1 MYQSIYYDGKPNY
14 KFHLRDDKTGW
25 SEFSHTLPRFQID
38 VNGQYQTLDG
48 KRAKQVTKYD
58 WNDNHLYESD
68 IDRLTAVLID
78 KYKDSDDTPEWQN
91 VIYFDIECEIGG
103 ALTTEYIKTAPMKIT
118 SIALYDATGK
128 KHYCL
133 ILDEKKQLQSINE
146 ENRQVIPCDDE
157 FQLLSLFLELWETV
171 DPTIITGWNSGFFDV
186 PYLYYRLCN
195 VLGKDEAARLSPLR
209 KFKFTEWDQSQPIE
223 IAGINHLDYLLLY
236 KKYNPKNE
244 PSYKLNDIGTKYVNL
259 GKVEYEGNLDR
270 LFREDVNKFI
280 EYNIRDVEIII
291 ELEKK
296 FKFIELTVAIC
307 HLCHVPYEQI
317 YLSTVLNDGAILTY
331 LKRNN
336 IVSPNKPTTTNPA
349 LKPNVFEVEDEV
361 KSRSGTGKKWTGYIK
376 NIKGNGLIDVF
387 VYETK
392 HVAQF
397 YISNV
402 VKNEEYAGGYLKDP
416 VPGLYEWVI
425 DLDFTSLY
433 PSIIR
438 SLNIGIETF
447 VGRIVN
453 KDKYDNNWTLD
464 DLKQMDPESI
474 ITIEKLTPKQT
485 TQQTNVKVGTL
496 IAIIEDNDWLIS
508 APGVMFRTD
517 KSSVVCE
524 VLTDWFNKRVE
535 YKNAMKKAYK
545 SGDAIKGE
553 FYNRRQHAYKIKLN
567 DVYGCYAI
575 NSWRYTDGHKMISKA
590 ITLSGQRLIQESIK
604 FCNEWMNKQLNTED
618 KDYVVTSD
626 TDSLF
631 IQVKDLALLR
641 HPELVTANKEEW
653 TKAILII
660 TSEVQKAANEY
671 INTFA
676 RKAFNIKDREHY
688 FELKQEVVLERG
700 YFAGKR
706 RYAMYIVN
714 KEGVTVDELDMKGL
728 DLMKSNMTPMYSKF
742 GEQLI
747 KDIMF
752 GKPKP
757 EIDQQIIDFKKH
769 VKDIPIDL
777 LAKPTGVKNVES
789 YIERTPKSGEIF
801 SALKLKCPI
810 NAKAAIHYNDLLKFK
825 RVHKQ
830 YPLFTAGDKM
840 KYIQLKTNPYNIDVI
855 GFTGNDP
862 DFINK
867 FIDEF
872 ADREEG
878 FESSLLN
885 KLKGIYEDL
894 GWSFPSLN
902 DKVNKFFRF
911 V

>member
-1 MYQSIYYDGKPNY
+1 MYQAIYYDGKPNY

-25 SEFSHTLPRFQID
+25 SEFNYTLPRYQID
-38 VNGQYQTLDG
+38 ANGPFPTLDG
-48 KRAKQVTKYD
+48 KRAKQVTRYE

-91 VIYFDIECEIGG
+91 VVYFDIECEIGG
-103 ALTTEYIKTAPMKIT
+103 ALTSEYIKTAPMKIT
-118 SIALYDATGK
+118 SIALYDATAK
-128 KHYCL
+128 KYYCL
-133 ILDEKKQLQSINE
+133 ILDEKKQLTSINE
-146 ENRQVIPCDDE
+146 ENRQVIPCDNE
-157 FQLLSLFLELWETV
+157 EQLLQLFLTLWETV

-186 PYLYYRLCN
+186 PYLYYRLGN
-195 VLGKDEAARLSPLR
+195 VLGKDEAARLSPIR

-244 PSYKLNDIGTKYVNL
+244 PSYKLNDIGTKYVSL
-259 GKVEYEGNLDR
+259 GKVEYEGNLDK
-270 LFREDVNKFI
+270 LFREDPNKFI

-307 HLCHVPYEQI
+307 HLCHVPYEKI
-317 YLSTVLNDGAILTY
+317 YLSTTLNDGAILTY

-336 IVSPNKPTTTNPA
+336 IVSPNKPTTINPA
-349 LKPNVFEVEDEV
+349 LKD
-361 KSRSGTGKKWTGYIK
+361 
-376 NIKGNGLIDVF
+376 
-387 VYETK
+387 
-392 HVAQF
+392 AQ
-397 YISNV
+397 
-402 VKNEEYAGGYLKDP
+402 EEYAGGYLKDP
-416 VPGLYEWVI
+416 IPGLYEWVI

-453 KDKYDNNWTLD
+453 RDKYDNTWTID
-464 DLKQMDPESI
+464 DLKQMDPEAI
-474 ITIEKLTPKQT
+474 ITIEKLTPRQT

-496 IAIIEDNDWLIS
+496 IAIIEDNNWLLS

-545 SGDAIKGE
+545 SGDAVKGE

-575 NSWRYTDGHKMISKA
+575 NGWRYTDGHKMISKA

-604 FCNEWMNKQLNTED
+604 FCNEWMNKQLDTEG

-631 IQVKDLALLR
+631 IQVKDLALRRNPYLA
-641 HPELVTANKEEW
+641 TANKEEW
-653 TKAILII
+653 TKDILTI

-676 RKAFNIKDREHY
+676 RRAFNIKDREHY

-742 GEQLI
+742 GEKLI

-757 EIDQQIIDFKKH
+757 EIDQQIIDFKKY

-801 SALKLKCPI
+801 STLKIKCPI

-825 RVHKQ
+825 KAHKQ

-867 FIDEF
+867 LIDEF

-894 GWSFPSLN
+894 GWAFPSLN
-902 DKVNKFFRF
+902 DKVNKFFKF

>member
-1 MYQSIYYDGKPNY
+1 MYQAIYYDGKPNY

-25 SEFSHTLPRFQID
+25 SEFSYTLPRYQID
-38 VNGQYQTLDG
+38 ANGQFPTLDG
-48 KRAKQVTKYD
+48 KRAKQVTKYE

-91 VIYFDIECEIGG
+91 IVYFDIECEIGG

-133 ILDEKKQLQSINE
+133 ILDEKNQLASINE
-146 ENRQVIPCDDE
+146 DTRQVIPCDDE
-157 FQLLSLFLELWETV
+157 FQLLSLFLELWETI

-259 GKVEYEGNLDR
+259 GKVEYEGNLDK

-307 HLCHVPYEQI
+307 HLCHVPYEMI

-331 LKRNN
+331 LKRQG
-336 IVSPNKPTTTNPA
+336 IVSPNKPTTINPL
-349 LKPNVFEVEDEV
+349 LKD
-361 KSRSGTGKKWTGYIK
+361 T
-376 NIKGNGLIDVF
+376 
-387 VYETK
+387 
-392 HVAQF
+392 Q
-397 YISNV
+397 
-402 VKNEEYAGGYLKDP
+402 EEYAGGYLKDP
-416 VPGLYEWVI
+416 IPGLYEWVI

-453 KDKYDNNWTLD
+453 RDKYDNTWTLD
-464 DLKQMDPESI
+464 DLKQMDPEFI
-474 ITIEKLTPKQT
+474 ITIEKLTPRQT

-496 IAIIEDNDWLIS
+496 ISIIEDNNWLIS

-545 SGDAIKGE
+545 SGDAVKGE

-575 NSWRYTDGHKMISKA
+575 NGWRYTDGHKMISKA

-604 FCNEWMNKQLNTED
+604 FCNEWMNKQLDTED

-641 HPELVTANKEEW
+641 HPELINSNKEEW
-653 TKAILII
+653 TKAILTI

-671 INTFA
+671 ISTFA

-752 GKPKP
+752 GKPKS
-757 EIDQQIIDFKKH
+757 EIDQQIIDFKKY

-801 SALKLKCPI
+801 SSLKLKCPI

-825 RVHKQ
+825 KAHKQ

-867 FIDEF
+867 LIDEF

-894 GWSFPSLN
+894 GWAFPSLN
-902 DKVNKFFRF
+902 DKVNKFFKF

>member
-1 MYQSIYYDGKPNY
+1 MYQAIYYDGKPNY

-25 SEFSHTLPRFQID
+25 SEFSYTIPRYQID
-38 VNGQYQTLDG
+38 DNGSFQTLDG
-48 KRAKQVTKYD
+48 KRAKAVTKYE

-91 VIYFDIECEIGG
+91 VVYFDIECEIGG

-195 VLGKDEAARLSPLR
+195 VLGRDEAARLSPLR

-259 GKVEYEGNLDR
+259 GKVEYEGNLDK

-307 HLCHVPYEQI
+307 HLCHVPYEKI
-317 YLSTVLNDGAILTY
+317 YLSTTLNDGAILTY

-336 IVSPNKPTTTNPA
+336 IVSPNKPTTTNPV
-349 LKPNVFEVEDEV
+349 LKE
-361 KSRSGTGKKWTGYIK
+361 I
-376 NIKGNGLIDVF
+376 
-387 VYETK
+387 
-392 HVAQF
+392 Q
-397 YISNV
+397 
-402 VKNEEYAGGYLKDP
+402 EEYAGGYLKDP

-447 VGRIVN
+447 VGRIIN

-464 DLKQMDPESI
+464 DLKQMDPEFI
-474 ITIEKLTPKQT
+474 ITIEKLTPRQT

-496 IAIIEDNDWLIS
+496 ISIIEDNNWLIS

-545 SGDAIKGE
+545 SGDAVKGE

-575 NSWRYTDGHKMISKA
+575 NGWRYTDGHKMISKA

-604 FCNEWMNKQLNTED
+604 FCNEWMNKQLGTYE

-631 IQVKDLALLR
+631 IQVKDLALQRNPYLA
-641 HPELVTANKEEW
+641 TASKEEW
-653 TKAILII
+653 TKDILAI

-671 INTFA
+671 ISTFA
-676 RKAFNIKDREHY
+676 RTSFNIKDREHY

-742 GEQLI
+742 GEKLI
-747 KDIMF
+747 QDIMF
-752 GKPKP
+752 GKPKS
-757 EIDQQIIDFKKH
+757 EIDQQIIDFKKY
-769 VKDIPIDL
+769 VKTMPIEEV
-777 LAKPTGVKNVES
+777 AKPTGVKNVES
-789 YIERTPKSGEIF
+789 YIERTPKAGEIF

-810 NAKAAIHYNDLLKFK
+810 NAKAAIYYNDLLKFK
-825 RVHKQ
+825 RVQKQ

-855 GFTGNDP
+855 GFTGKDP

-867 FIDEF
+867 LIDEF

-894 GWSFPSLN
+894 GWAFPSLN
-902 DKVNKFFRF
+902 DKVNKFFKF
-911 V
+911 I

>member
-25 SEFSHTLPRFQID
+25 SEFSYTLPRYQID
-38 VNGQYQTLDG
+38 ANGQFPTLDG
-48 KRAKQVTKYD
+48 KRAKQVTKYE

-68 IDRLTAVLID
+68 IDRFTAVLID
-78 KYKDSDDTPEWQN
+78 KYKDSDDTPEWHN
-91 VIYFDIECEIGG
+91 VVYFDIECEIGG

-118 SIALYDATGK
+118 SIALYDATTK
-128 KHYCL
+128 VYYCL
-133 ILDEKKQLQSINE
+133 ILDEKNQLKSVKENNKQVVPCTSE
-146 ENRQVIPCDDE
+146 EE
-157 FQLLSLFLELWETV
+157 LLRLFLELWEAV

-195 VLGKDEAARLSPLR
+195 VLGSDQAARLSPLR
-209 KFKFTEWDQSQPIE
+209 KFKFTQWDQSQPIE

-270 LFREDVNKFI
+270 LFREDANKFI
-280 EYNIRDVEIII
+280 EYNLRDVEIII

-307 HLCHVPYEQI
+307 HLCHVPYEKI
-317 YLSTVLNDGAILTY
+317 YLATALNDGAILTY

-336 IVSPNKPTTTNPA
+336 IVSPNKPTTINSS
-349 LKPNVFEVEDEV
+349 LKEV
-361 KSRSGTGKKWTGYIK
+361 
-376 NIKGNGLIDVF
+376 
-387 VYETK
+387 
-392 HVAQF
+392 H
-397 YISNV
+397 
-402 VKNEEYAGGYLKDP
+402 EEYAGGYLKDP
-416 VPGLYEWVI
+416 IPGLYEWVI

-453 KDKYDNNWTLD
+453 KDKYDNNWTLN
-464 DLKQMDPESI
+464 DLKQMSPEEV
-474 ITIEKLTPKQT
+474 ITIEKLTEKQT
-485 TQQTNVKVGTL
+485 TQQASVKVGVL
-496 IAIIEDNDWLIS
+496 IKLIEENNWIIS
-508 APGVMFRTD
+508 APGTIFRTD

-545 SGDAIKGE
+545 SGDAVKGE

-575 NSWRYTDGHKMISKA
+575 NGWRYTDGHKMISKA

-604 FCNEWMNKQLNTED
+604 FCNEWMNKQLDTYK

-631 IQVKDLALLR
+631 IQVKDLALKR
-641 HPELVTANKEEW
+641 HPELATAGKEEW
-653 TKAILII
+653 TKAILTI
-660 TSEVQKAANEY
+660 TSEVQKAANKY
-671 INTFA
+671 ISTFA

-728 DLMKSNMTPMYSKF
+728 DLMKSNMTPMYSRF

-752 GKPKP
+752 GKPKL
-757 EIDQQIIDFKKH
+757 EIDQQIINFKKYI
-769 VKDIPIDL
+769 KDIPIDL
-777 LAKPTGVKNVES
+777 LAKPTGVKSVES
-789 YIERTPKSGEIF
+789 YIERAPKLSEIF
-801 SALKLKCPI
+801 STLKLKCPI
-810 NAKAAIHYNDLLKFK
+810 NAKAAIYYNDLLKFRK
-825 RVHKQ
+825 VQKQ

-867 FIDEF
+867 LIDEF

-878 FESSLLN
+878 FESTLLN
-885 KLKGIYEDL
+885 KLKSIYEDL
-894 GWSFPSLN
+894 GWAFPSLN
-902 DKVNKFFRF
+902 DKVNKFFKF

>member
-1 MYQSIYYDGKPNY
+1 MYQSIFYEGKPNY
-14 KFHLRDDKTGW
+14 KFHLRDDKKGW
-25 SEFSHTLPRFQID
+25 TEFQYTLPRYQLD
-38 VNGQYQTLDG
+38 SNGQFPTLDG

-68 IDRLTAVLID
+68 IDRYTAVLID
-78 KYKDSDDTPEWQN
+78 KYKDSDDTPEWHN
-91 VIYFDIECEIGG
+91 IVYFDIECEIGG
-103 ALTTEYIKTAPMKIT
+103 ALTSEYIKTAPKKIT
-118 SIALYDATGK
+118 SVALYDNTSK
-128 KHYCL
+128 KYYCI
-133 ILDEKKQLQSINE
+133 ILDEKNQLQPITE
-146 ENRQVIPCDDE
+146 ENRQIVPCSSE
-157 FQLLSLFLELWETV
+157 EELLQLFLTLWESI

-195 VLGKDEAARLSPLR
+195 VLGTEEAARLSPIR

-223 IAGINHLDYLLLY
+223 IGGINHLDYLLLY

-244 PSYKLNDIGTKYVNL
+244 PSYKLNDIGTKYVSL
-259 GKVEYEGNLDR
+259 GKVDYEGNLDR
-270 LFREDVNKFI
+270 LFKEDPNKFI
-280 EYNIRDVEIII
+280 EYNLRDVEIII

-336 IVSPNKPTTTNPA
+336 IVSPNKPTTTNPS
-349 LKPNVFEVEDEV
+349 LKE
-361 KSRSGTGKKWTGYIK
+361 I
-376 NIKGNGLIDVF
+376 
-387 VYETK
+387 
-392 HVAQF
+392 Q
-397 YISNV
+397 
-402 VKNEEYAGGYLKDP
+402 EEYAGGYLKDP
-416 VPGLYEWVI
+416 TPGLYEWVI

-453 KDKYDNNWTLD
+453 RDKYDNNWSLE
-464 DLKQMDPESI
+464 DLRQINPNEI
-474 ITIEKLTPKQT
+474 ITIEKLTERQT
-485 TQQTNVKVGTL
+485 TQQASVKVGTL
-496 IAIIEDNDWLIS
+496 IKLIEENNWLVAAS
-508 APGVMFRTD
+508 GALFRTD
-517 KSSVVCE
+517 RSSVVCE

-535 YKNAMKKAYK
+535 YKNLMKKAYK
-545 SGDAIKGE
+545 SGDAVKGE

-575 NSWRYTDGHKMISKA
+575 NGWRYTDGHKMISKA
-590 ITLSGQRLIQESIK
+590 ITLTGQRVTQESIK
-604 FCNEWMNKQLNTED
+604 FVNEWMNKQLNTED

-631 IQVKDLALLR
+631 IQCKDLVLQR
-641 HPELVTANKEEW
+641 YPE
-653 TKAILII
+653 TKTKDEYIKAVLEIATEI
-660 TSEVQKAANEY
+660 QKAANENIDRVTRNY
-671 INTFA
+671 
-676 RKAFNIKDREHY
+676 FNVGKRDHY
-688 FELKQEVVLERG
+688 FELKQEVIIERG

-728 DLMKSNMTPMYSKF
+728 DLMKSNMTPLYSEF
-742 GEQLI
+742 GENLI

-752 GKPKP
+752 GKAKQ
-757 EIDQQIIDFKKH
+757 EIDQQIINFKKY
-769 VKDIPIDL
+769 VRTMPIEKI
-777 LAKPTGVKNVES
+777 AKPTGVKSIEA
-789 YIERTPKSGEIF
+789 YIESSPRSGNIF
-801 SALKLKCPI
+801 STLKTKCPI
-810 NAKAAIHYNDLLKFK
+810 NTKAAIYYNDLLKFK
-825 RVHKQ
+825 RVQNQ

-840 KYIQLKTNPYNIDVI
+840 KYIQLKENPYKIDVI

-862 DFINK
+862 DFINELINK
-867 FIDEF
+867 F

-878 FESSLLN
+878 FESTLLN
-885 KLKGIYEDL
+885 KLKSIYEDL

-902 DKVNKFFRF
+902 EKVNKFFKF
-911 V
+911 I

>member
-1 MYQSIYYDGKPNY
+1 MYQAIYYDGKPNY

-25 SEFSHTLPRFQID
+25 SEFNYTLPRYQID
-38 VNGQYQTLDG
+38 ANGQFPTLDG
-48 KRAKQVTKYD
+48 KRAKQVTKYE

-91 VIYFDIECEIGG
+91 IVYFDIECEIGG

-133 ILDEKKQLQSINE
+133 ILDEKNQLASINE
-146 ENRQVIPCDDE
+146 DNRQVIPCDDE
-157 FQLLSLFLELWETV
+157 SQLLSLFLELWETV

-270 LFREDVNKFI
+270 LFKEDVNKFI

-307 HLCHVPYEQI
+307 HLCHVPYEMI

-331 LKRNN
+331 LKRQG
-336 IVSPNKPTTTNPA
+336 IVSPNKPTTINPA
-349 LKPNVFEVEDEV
+349 LKD
-361 KSRSGTGKKWTGYIK
+361 T
-376 NIKGNGLIDVF
+376 
-387 VYETK
+387 
-392 HVAQF
+392 Q
-397 YISNV
+397 
-402 VKNEEYAGGYLKDP
+402 EEYAGGYLKDP
-416 VPGLYEWVI
+416 IPGLYEWVI

-453 KDKYDNNWTLD
+453 RDKYDNTWSLD
-464 DLKQMDPESI
+464 DLKQMDPEAI
-474 ITIEKLTPKQT
+474 ITIEKLTPRQT

-496 IAIIEDNDWLIS
+496 ISIIEENNWLIS

-545 SGDAIKGE
+545 SGDAVKGE

-575 NSWRYTDGHKMISKA
+575 NGWRYTDGHKMISKA

-604 FCNEWMNKQLNTED
+604 FCNEWMNKQLDTED

-641 HPELVTANKEEW
+641 HPELINSNKEEW
-653 TKAILII
+653 TKAILTI

-671 INTFA
+671 ISTFA

-752 GKPKP
+752 GKPKS
-757 EIDQQIIDFKKH
+757 EIDQQIIDFKKY

-801 SALKLKCPI
+801 SSLKLKCPI

-825 RVHKQ
+825 KAHKQ

-867 FIDEF
+867 LIDEF

-894 GWSFPSLN
+894 GWAFPSLN
-902 DKVNKFFRF
+902 DKVNKFFKF

>member
-25 SEFSHTLPRFQID
+25 SEFSYVLPRFQID
-38 VNGQYQTLDG
+38 ANGQYPTLDG
-48 KRAKQVTKYD
+48 KRAKPVTKYE

-91 VIYFDIECEIGG
+91 IVYFDIECEIGG

-146 ENRQVIPCDDE
+146 ESRQVIPCDDE

-259 GKVEYEGNLDR
+259 GKVEYEGNLDK

-307 HLCHVPYEQI
+307 HLCHVPYEKI
-317 YLSTVLNDGAILTY
+317 YLSTTLNDGAILTY

-336 IVSPNKPTTTNPA
+336 IVSPNKPTTINPA
-349 LKPNVFEVEDEV
+349 L
-361 KSRSGTGKKWTGYIK
+361 R
-376 NIKGNGLIDVF
+376 
-387 VYETK
+387 ET
-392 HVAQF
+392 Q
-397 YISNV
+397 
-402 VKNEEYAGGYLKDP
+402 EEYAGGYLKDP

-453 KDKYDNNWTLD
+453 RDKYDNTWSLD

-496 IAIIEDNDWLIS
+496 ISIIEENNWLVS

-545 SGDAIKGE
+545 SGDVVKGE

-575 NSWRYTDGHKMISKA
+575 NGWRYTDGHKMISKA

-641 HPELVTANKEEW
+641 HPELATADKEEW
-653 TKAILII
+653 TKVILII

-688 FELKQEVVLERG
+688 LELKQEVVLERG

-752 GKPKP
+752 GKPKS

-769 VKDIPIDL
+769 VKDIPIEL

-789 YIERTPKSGEIF
+789 YIERTPKASEIF
-801 SALKLKCPI
+801 SSLKLKCPI
-810 NAKAAIHYNDLLKFK
+810 NAKAAIYYNDLLKFK
-825 RVHKQ
+825 RVQKQ

-867 FIDEF
+867 LIDEF

-894 GWSFPSLN
+894 GWAFPSLN
-902 DKVNKFFRF
+902 DKVNKFFKF
-911 V
+911 I

>member
-1 MYQSIYYDGKPNY
+1 MYQSIFYEGKPNY
-14 KFHLRDDKTGW
+14 KFHLRDDKKGW
-25 SEFSHTLPRFQID
+25 TEFNYTVPRFAID
-38 VNGQYQTLDG
+38 PNGEYPTLDG
-48 KRAKQVTKYD
+48 KRAKAVTKYE

-78 KYKDSDDTPEWQN
+78 KYKDSDDAPEWQN
-91 VIYFDIECEIGG
+91 IIYFDIECEIGG

-118 SIALYDATGK
+118 SISLYDATAK
-128 KHYCL
+128 KYYCL
-133 ILDEKKQLQSINE
+133 ILDEKNELTSIDEEDKQVVPCGSE
-146 ENRQVIPCDDE
+146 EE
-157 FQLLSLFLELWETV
+157 LLRLFLDLWESV

-195 VLGKDEAARLSPLR
+195 VLGRDEAARLSPIR
-209 KFKFTEWDQSQPIE
+209 KFKFTEWDSAQPIE
-223 IAGINHLDYLLLY
+223 IGGINHLDYLLLF
-236 KKYNPKNE
+236 KKYNAKNE
-244 PSYKLNDIGTKYVNL
+244 PSYKLGDIGTKYVNL
-259 GKVEYEGNLDR
+259 GKIEYEGNLDR
-270 LFREDVNKFI
+270 LFRDDVNKYI

-307 HLCHVPYEQI
+307 HLCHVPYEMI

-336 IVSPNKPTTTNPA
+336 IVSPNKPTTTNPS
-349 LKPNVFEVEDEV
+349 LKEA
-361 KSRSGTGKKWTGYIK
+361 Y
-376 NIKGNGLIDVF
+376 
-387 VYETK
+387 
-392 HVAQF
+392 
-397 YISNV
+397 
-402 VKNEEYAGGYLKDP
+402 EEYAGGYLKDP

-453 KDKYDNNWTLD
+453 NDKYDNKWTLD
-464 DLKQMDPESI
+464 DLRQMDPNEV
-474 ITIEKLTPKQT
+474 ITIEKLTPRQT
-485 TQQTNVKVGTL
+485 TQQAQVQVGTL
-496 IAIIEDNDWLIS
+496 LSLIKDNGWLLAAS
-508 APGVMFRTD
+508 GAMFRTD
-517 KSSVVCE
+517 RSSVVCE

-535 YKNAMKKAYK
+535 YKNKMKKAYK
-545 SGDAIKGE
+545 AGDTVKGE

-575 NSWRYTDGHKMISKA
+575 NGWRYTDGHKMISKA
-590 ITLSGQRLIQESIK
+590 ITLTGQRVTQESIK
-604 FCNEWMNKQLNTED
+604 FCNDWMNTQLGTED

-631 IQVKDLALLR
+631 IQVKDLVLQR
-641 HPELVTANKEEW
+641 YPE
-653 TKAILII
+653 TKTKDEYIKATLEI
-660 TSEVQKAANEY
+660 TTEIQKAANDNIDRVTRDY
-671 INTFA
+671 
-676 RKAFNIKDREHY
+676 FNVGTREHY
-688 FELKQEVVLERG
+688 FELKQEVIIERG

-742 GEQLI
+742 GEKLI
-747 KDIMF
+747 QDIMF
-752 GKPKP
+752 GKAKP
-757 EIDQQIIDFKKH
+757 EIDQQIIDFKKY
-769 VKDIPIDL
+769 VKDIPIEL

-789 YIERTPKSGEIF
+789 YIERVPRTGEIF
-801 SALKLKCPI
+801 STLKLKCPI

-825 RVHKQ
+825 KANKM

-862 DFINK
+862 EVINK
-867 FIDEF
+867 LIEEF

-878 FESSLLN
+878 FESTLLN
-885 KLKGIYEDL
+885 KLKSIYEDL

-902 DKVNKFFRF
+902 DKVNKFFKF

>member
-25 SEFSHTLPRFQID
+25 SEFSYTLPRYQID
-38 VNGQYQTLDG
+38 ANGQFPTLDG
-48 KRAKQVTKYD
+48 KRAKQVTKYE

-91 VIYFDIECEIGG
+91 IVYFDIECEIGG
-103 ALTTEYIKTAPMKIT
+103 ALTTEYIKTAPMKIN

-128 KHYCL
+128 KYYCL
-133 ILDEKKQLQSINE
+133 ILDEKNQLASINE
-146 ENRQVIPCDDE
+146 DNRQVIPCDNE
-157 FQLLSLFLELWETV
+157 EQLLQLFLTLCESV

-259 GKVEYEGNLDR
+259 GKVEYEGNLDKQ
-270 LFREDVNKFI
+270 FTQDINKFI

-307 HLCHVPYEQI
+307 HLCHVPYEMI

-331 LKRNN
+331 LKRQGV
-336 IVSPNKPTTTNPA
+336 VSPNKPTTTNPL
-349 LKPNVFEVEDEV
+349 LKD
-361 KSRSGTGKKWTGYIK
+361 T
-376 NIKGNGLIDVF
+376 
-387 VYETK
+387 
-392 HVAQF
+392 Q
-397 YISNV
+397 
-402 VKNEEYAGGYLKDP
+402 EEYAGGYLKDP
-416 VPGLYEWVI
+416 IPGLYEWVI

-453 KDKYDNNWTLD
+453 RDKYDNTWTLD
-464 DLKQMDPESI
+464 DLKQMDPEFI
-474 ITIEKLTPKQT
+474 ITIEKLTPRQT

-496 IAIIEDNDWLIS
+496 ITIIEDNNWLIS

-545 SGDAIKGE
+545 SGDAVKGE

-575 NSWRYTDGHKMISKA
+575 NGWRYTDGHKMISKA

-604 FCNEWMNKQLNTED
+604 FCNEWMNKQLDTED

-631 IQVKDLALLR
+631 IQVKDLALQR
-641 HPELVTANKEEW
+641 HPELINANKEEW

-660 TSEVQKAANEY
+660 TSEVQKAANKY
-671 INTFA
+671 IDTFA
-676 RKAFNIKDREHY
+676 KKAFNIKDREHY

-757 EIDQQIIDFKKH
+757 EIDQQIINFKKY
-769 VKDIPIDL
+769 VKDIPIEL

-801 SALKLKCPI
+801 SSLKLKCPI

-825 RVHKQ
+825 KAHKQ

-867 FIDEF
+867 LIDEF

-894 GWSFPSLN
+894 GWAFPSLN
-902 DKVNKFFRF
+902 DKVNKFFKF
-911 V
+911 I

>member
-1 MYQSIYYDGKPNY
+1 M
-14 KFHLRDDKTGW
+14 
-25 SEFSHTLPRFQID
+25 
-38 VNGQYQTLDG
+38 
-48 KRAKQVTKYD
+48 
-58 WNDNHLYESD
+58 
-68 IDRLTAVLID
+68 
-78 KYKDSDDTPEWQN
+78 
-91 VIYFDIECEIGG
+91 
-103 ALTTEYIKTAPMKIT
+103 
-118 SIALYDATGK
+118 
-128 KHYCL
+128 
-133 ILDEKKQLQSINE
+133 
-146 ENRQVIPCDDE
+146 
-157 FQLLSLFLELWETV
+157 
-171 DPTIITGWNSGFFDV
+171 
-186 PYLYYRLCN
+186 
-195 VLGKDEAARLSPLR
+195 
-209 KFKFTEWDQSQPIE
+209 
-223 IAGINHLDYLLLY
+223 
-236 KKYNPKNE
+236 
-244 PSYKLNDIGTKYVNL
+244 
-259 GKVEYEGNLDR
+259 
-270 LFREDVNKFI
+270 
-280 EYNIRDVEIII
+280 
-291 ELEKK
+291 
-296 FKFIELTVAIC
+296 
-307 HLCHVPYEQI
+307 I

-331 LKRNN
+331 LKRQG

-349 LKPNVFEVEDEV
+349 LKE
-361 KSRSGTGKKWTGYIK
+361 I
-376 NIKGNGLIDVF
+376 
-387 VYETK
+387 
-392 HVAQF
+392 Q
-397 YISNV
+397 
-402 VKNEEYAGGYLKDP
+402 EEYAGGYLKDP
-416 VPGLYEWVI
+416 IPGLYEWII

-453 KDKYDNNWTLD
+453 RDKYDNTWSLD
-464 DLKQMDPESI
+464 DLKQMDPEAI
-474 ITIEKLTPKQT
+474 ITIEKLTPRQT

-496 IAIIEDNDWLIS
+496 IAIIEDNNWLIS

-545 SGDAIKGE
+545 SGDAVKGE

-575 NSWRYTDGHKMISKA
+575 NGWRYTDGHKMISKA

-604 FCNEWMNKQLNTED
+604 FCNEWMNKQLDTYE

-631 IQVKDLALLR
+631 IQVKDLALRRNPYLA
-641 HPELVTANKEEW
+641 TASKEEW
-653 TKAILII
+653 TKDILTI

-671 INTFA
+671 ISTFA

-752 GKPKP
+752 GKPKL
-757 EIDQQIIDFKKH
+757 EIDQQIIDFKKY

-801 SALKLKCPI
+801 STLKIKCPI

-825 RVHKQ
+825 KAHKQ

-867 FIDEF
+867 LIDEF

-894 GWSFPSLN
+894 GWAFPSLN
-902 DKVNKFFRF
+902 DKVNKFFKF

>member
-1 MYQSIYYDGKPNY
+1 MYQAIYYDGKPNY

-25 SEFSHTLPRFQID
+25 SEFSYTLPRYQID
-38 VNGQYQTLDG
+38 ANGQFPTLDG
-48 KRAKQVTKYD
+48 KRAKQVTKYE

-91 VIYFDIECEIGG
+91 IVYFDIECEIGG

-118 SIALYDATGK
+118 SIELYDATGK

-133 ILDEKKQLQSINE
+133 ILDEKNQLASINE
-146 ENRQVIPCDDE
+146 DTRQVIPCDDE
-157 FQLLSLFLELWETV
+157 FQLLSLFLELWETI

-259 GKVEYEGNLDR
+259 GKVEYEGNLDK

-307 HLCHVPYEQI
+307 HLCHVPYEMI

-331 LKRNN
+331 LKRQG
-336 IVSPNKPTTTNPA
+336 IVSPNKPTTINPL
-349 LKPNVFEVEDEV
+349 LKD
-361 KSRSGTGKKWTGYIK
+361 T
-376 NIKGNGLIDVF
+376 
-387 VYETK
+387 
-392 HVAQF
+392 Q
-397 YISNV
+397 
-402 VKNEEYAGGYLKDP
+402 EEYAGGYLKDP
-416 VPGLYEWVI
+416 IPGLYEWVI

-453 KDKYDNNWTLD
+453 RDKYDNTWTLD
-464 DLKQMDPESI
+464 DLNQMDPEFI
-474 ITIEKLTPKQT
+474 ITIEKLTPRQT

-496 IAIIEDNDWLIS
+496 ISIIEDNNWLIS

-545 SGDAIKGE
+545 SGDAVKGE

-575 NSWRYTDGHKMISKA
+575 NGWRYTDGHKMISKA

-604 FCNEWMNKQLNTED
+604 FCNEWMNKQLDTED

-641 HPELVTANKEEW
+641 HPELINSNKEEW
-653 TKAILII
+653 TKAILTI

-671 INTFA
+671 ISTFA

-752 GKPKP
+752 GKPKS
-757 EIDQQIIDFKKH
+757 EIDQQIIDFKKY

-801 SALKLKCPI
+801 SSLKLKCPI

-825 RVHKQ
+825 KAHKQ

-867 FIDEF
+867 LIDEF

-894 GWSFPSLN
+894 GWNFPSLN
-902 DKVNKFFRF
+902 DKVNKFFKF
-911 V
+911 I